1 MELFLY
7 TKGVITNL
15 LKNMSNYDVGLK
27 VVEAVAKGA
36 RSLQDPA
43 KRNIGL
49 LGQFLRGASFRPAK
63 IESMEEF
70 NTIFGGQST
79 ASYGP
84 GIVRSIFKE
93 AGNAPVTLYIARVT
107 GDDAAAATASVN
119 TEDVKTMVVTAG
131 FKGSDDVGV
140 WANGLKAY
148 LYSFDSYSKGNFTF
162 VVEYDGDTEVYSYP
176 TLAEIQAA
184 VNTVS
189 KYVTVLFSAEIGKD
203 NFAALTGAITSSLAT
218 KTVTGETLYAWVN
231 GGDTLYTLAEVP
243 KAEDVVYSAVGVAA
257 GVVTSYAL
265 ETGIK
270 VDDVDYAYTVGSN
283 IVPNFTEEIEAG
295 NVLYSGT
302 DVLGTVV
309 SVEGTNSLTL
319 ANPAFVAVTSGTV
332 SKRVDS
338 IYTATLAGGD
348 DGSISESDFYSV
360 YDSVNPKG
368 FACFDGTDIQILAS
382 TEYHSLSLATQL
394 NAYLNYRQDAI
405 GVVNLPLNAD
415 EGTAELWSYTLQTTD
430 VSFLAAYMGWA
441 RVYDD
446 NGYLTVIP
454 VIGPVLGAAY
464 LRTPYQYG
472 DLIHIPPGGLD
483 SMFTS
488 VASVIPEKL
497 SQSAINKIVKTH
509 TCNVIRYLEGY
520 GYYVGSSRS
529 YSLNNLYQS
538 IHIRLQTSYYKR
550 LIDARLKFWEQKPNT
565 PENVNAALAKLYNLF
580 SKEYNVGALERSI
593 PFEQA
598 YQVVKVEVTDR
609 KFVSIKVLW
618 VPTECTEGILVSL
631 ERNDGILNI
640 TE

>member
-27 VVEAVAKGA
+27 VVEAVATGA

-49 LGQFLRGASFRPAK
+49 LGQFLRGASFRPTK

-107 GDDAAAATASVN
+107 GDDAAAAIASVT
-119 TEDVKTMVVTAG
+119 TEDTKTMVVTAG
-131 FKGSDDVGV
+131 FKGNDDVGI

-148 LYSFDSYSKGNFTF
+148 LYSFDFYTKNNFTF
-162 VVEYDGDTEVYSYP
+162 VVEYNGDKEVYSYP

-189 KYVTVLFSAEIGKD
+189 KYVTVLFSAEIGKE
-203 NFAALTGAITSSLAT
+203 NYSTLTGSITAT
-218 KTVTGETLYAWVN
+218 TASKIVSGATLYAWVN
-231 GGDTLYTLAEVP
+231 GADTLYTLSDTPETGDAVYTEDNEV
-243 KAEDVVYSAVGVAA
+243 A
-257 GVVTSYAL
+257 GEVTSYNS

-270 VDDVDYAYTVGSN
+270 VEDVDYAYTVGSN
-283 IVPNFTEEIEAG
+283 KVPAFLTEVG
-295 NVLYSGT
+295 VGDVLFADGK
-302 DVLGTVV
+302 VLGTVA
-309 SVEGTNSLTL
+309 SIEDDNLLTL
-319 ANPAFVAVTSGTV
+319 VNSAFMSITDVAV
-332 SKRVDS
+332 SKRVDTV
-338 IYTATLAGGD
+338 YTATLSGGD
-348 DGSISESDFYSV
+348 NGSIAESDFYPV
-360 YDSVNPKG
+360 YDNVEPKG
-368 FACFDGTDIQILAS
+368 FACFEGVDIQILAS
-382 TEYHSLSLATQL
+382 TEYHSLTLATQL
-394 NAYLNYRQDAI
+394 NAYLNYRRDAI
-405 GVVNLPLNAD
+405 GVVNLPLNAN

-430 VSFLAAYMGWA
+430 VSFLAGYLGWA
-441 RVYDD
+441 KVYDD

-454 VIGPVLGAAY
+454 IIGPVLGAAY

-483 SMFTS
+483 SLFTS
-488 VASVIPEKL
+488 VASIIPERL
-497 SQSAINKIVKTH
+497 SQAAINNIVKSH

-538 IHIRLQTSYYKR
+538 IHIRMQTSYYKR

-565 PENVNAALAKLYNLF
+565 PENVNAALAKLFSLF
-580 SKEYNVGALERSI
+580 SKEYNVGALERAI